1 MEGDFV
7 DRFTQLLGI
16 SPAAQLDLEDIP
28 VGPEFFL
35 IVKNSFDRLNY
46 GDVMEVR
53 STHTHIKADLNN
65 WCLLRGYSFVVAKDA
80 GDHYRYFLRK
90 GSKCTLNQTECV

>member
-1 MEGDFV
+1 MDQS
-7 DRFTQLLGI
+7 TQLLGI

-35 IVKNSFDRLNY
+35 IVKNSFDRLNN
-46 GDVMEVR
+46 GDVIEVR
-53 STHTHIKADLNN
+53 STHTHIKDDLNN
-65 WCLLRGYSFVVAKDA
+65 WCRFRGYSFVVAKDA

-90 GSKCTLNQTECV
+90 GSKNVLDQFQCI

>member
-1 MEGDFV
+1 MDQFS
-7 DRFTQLLGI
+7 QLLGI
-16 SPAAQLDLEDIP
+16 PPAAQLDLEDIP
-28 VGPEFFL
+28 LGPEFFL

-65 WCLLRGYSFVVAKDA
+65 WCQFRGYSFVVAKEA

-90 GSKCTLNQTECV
+90 GSKNALDQSECI